1 MLIRALAAGALA
13 GALAGCA
20 QHAATTTGGAQAASY
35 QAELRAEQ
43 RRLAE
48 LDRTRT
54 ARRRAAIARVV
65 TGSARDVTPQDS
77 MSERFVITVTN
88 HARRTI
94 RRIGGGLVVYPAAGG
109 QRLGL
114 STFSAAVHLR
124 PGETV
129 RVPVAVALTAFATE
143 GAGAL
148 AQARGKPKRVELDLT
163 EYAFDGTERGET
175 D

>member
-20 QHAATTTGGAQAASY
+20 QHAASSNDGAPAAAY

-43 RRLAE
+43 KRLAE

-54 ARRRAAIARVV
+54 ARRRAEIARVV
-65 TGSARDVTPQDS
+65 TGSARDVTPGGA
-77 MSERFVITVTN
+77 MTERFVVTVTN

-94 RRIGGGLVVYPAAGG
+94 RRIVGGLVVYPATGA

-114 STFSAAVHLR
+114 STFSVALELR
-124 PGETV
+124 PGATA
-129 RVPVAVALTAFATE
+129 RVPVAIPLTAFAIE

-148 AQARGKPKRVELDLT
+148 ARASGTPKRVDLDLT
-163 EYAFDGTERGET
+163 AYAFDGAERA
-175 D
+175 DAD

>member
-20 QHAATTTGGAQAASY
+20 QHASTSDGGAPAASY

-43 RRLAE
+43 QRLAE

-54 ARRRAAIARVV
+54 ARRRAAVARVV
-65 TGSARDVTPQDS
+65 TGSARDVTPEDS
-77 MSERFVITVTN
+77 MSERFDVTLTN

-94 RRIGGGLVVYPAAGG
+94 RRVGGGLVVYPAAGG
-109 QRLGL
+109 PRLGL
-114 STFSAAVHLR
+114 STFSAAVDLR

-129 RVPVAVALTAFATE
+129 RVPVAVALTAFANE
-143 GAGAL
+143 GAGVL

-163 EYAFDGTERGET
+163 DYSFGGAERAES